1 MSLSLEAA
9 ALSVRFGKVSA
20 IERVTLSLP
29 FGTHALIT
37 GEAATGKTTLLKAL
51 AALQRPS
58 EGSVRWNELDVWTL
72 GDGERREKQAALG
85 FVFQTDALFDS
96 MSVLENVKLP
106 LLRRGVAVEEAQT
119 RAEQALE
126 QVGLGAAANK
136 HPEELSGGMKKRAGI
151 ARAIVAR
158 PDVLLA
164 DDPFAGLDPDTE
176 AQIAALLL
184 AVAKNRTLI
193 AALPDPV
200 PSLPLPVALRL
211 EVQGAAGL

>member
-1 MSLSLEAA
+1 MSLSLVADA
-9 ALSVRFGKVSA
+9 VSVRFGKVSA
-20 IERVTLSLP
+20 LSKVTLSLP

-51 AALQRPS
+51 AALLRPS
-58 EGSVRWNELDVWTL
+58 EGTVRWNEDDVWALT
-72 GDGERREKQAALG
+72 DAQRREKQALLG
-85 FVFQTDALFDS
+85 FIFQTDALFDS

-106 LLRRGVAVEEAQT
+106 LLRRGLPQT
-119 RAEQALE
+119 DAEFRAREALE
-126 QVGLGAAANK
+126 QVNLAAAALK
-136 HPEELSGGMKKRAGI
+136 RPEELSGGMKKRAGI

-176 AQIAALLL
+176 AQIAQLLID
-184 AVAKNRTLI
+184 VASDRTLI

-211 EVQGAAGL
+211 EPR